1 MPLLHDKHNFITF
14 SFNYGRRS
22 EDIRWIQR
30 FSNFER
36 SFLLLQDSLK
46 IEQLSVLERAGL
58 IQFFE
63 MTFELSWK
71 LLKDYEETEGL
82 IVKTPREA
90 IKQAFQSGLIANGH
104 DWIDALQDRNLTAHT
119 YNEAIAI
126 TVEAKIRG
134 RYFQLLE
141 EVYIYFKN
149 KIATRGFL

>member
-1 MPLLHDKHNFITF
+1 MMLE
-14 SFNYGRRS
+14 

-36 SFLLLQDSLK
+36 AFLLLQDSLK
-46 IEQLSVLERAGL
+46 TEPLSILERAGL

-71 LLKDYEETEGL
+71 LLKDYEETEGF

-90 IKQAFQSGLIANGH
+90 IKQAFQSGLISKGH

-119 YNEAIAI
+119 YNEETAIA
-126 TVEAKIRG
+126 VETKIRG
-134 RYFQLLE
+134 KYFQLLA
-141 EVYIYFKN
+141 EVYAYFKN
-149 KIATRGFL
+149 KIATL

>member
-1 MPLLHDKHNFITF
+1 MIE
-14 SFNYGRRS
+14 

-36 SFLLLQDSLK
+36 AFLLLQDSLK
-46 IEQLSVLERAGL
+46 TEPLSILERAGL

-71 LLKDYEETEGL
+71 LLKDYEETEGF

-90 IKQAFQSGLIANGH
+90 IKQAFQSGLISNGH

-119 YNEAIAI
+119 YNEETAIA
-126 TVEAKIRG
+126 VEAKIRDK
-134 RYFQLLE
+134 YFQLLA
-141 EVYIYFKN
+141 EVYAYFQN
-149 KIATRGFL
+149 KIVTL

>member
-1 MPLLHDKHNFITF
+1 MIE
-14 SFNYGRRS
+14 

-36 SFLLLQDSLK
+36 AFLLLQDSLK
-46 IEQLSVLERAGL
+46 TEPLSILERAGL

-71 LLKDYEETEGL
+71 LLKDYEETEGF

-90 IKQAFQSGLIANGH
+90 IKQAFQSGLISNGH

-119 YNEAIAI
+119 YNEETAIA
-126 TVEAKIRG
+126 VEAKIRDK
-134 RYFQLLE
+134 YFQLLAE
-141 EVYIYFKN
+141 LYAYFQN
-149 KIATRGFL
+149 KIVTL

>member
-1 MPLLHDKHNFITF
+1 MLED
-14 SFNYGRRS
+14 
-22 EDIRWIQR
+22 DIRWIQR

-36 SFLLLQDSLK
+36 AFLLLQDSLK
-46 IEQLSVLERAGL
+46 TEPLSILERAGL

-90 IKQAFQSGLIANGH
+90 IKQAFQSGLINNGH

-119 YNEAIAI
+119 YNEETAIA
-126 TVEAKIRG
+126 VETKIRSK
-134 RYFQLLE
+134 YFQLLAE
-141 EVYIYFKN
+141 MYAYFKN
-149 KIATRGFL
+149 KIATL

>member
-1 MPLLHDKHNFITF
+1 MIE
-14 SFNYGRRS
+14 

-36 SFLLLQDSLK
+36 AFLLLQDSLK
-46 IEQLSVLERAGL
+46 TEPLSILERAGL

-71 LLKDYEETEGL
+71 LLKDYEETEGF

-90 IKQAFQSGLIANGH
+90 IKQAFQSGLISNGH

-119 YNEAIAI
+119 YNEETAIA
-126 TVEAKIRG
+126 VEAKIRDK
-134 RYFQLLE
+134 YFQLLA
-141 EVYIYFKN
+141 EVYAYFQN
-149 KIATRGFL
+149 KIVTI

>member
-1 MPLLHDKHNFITF
+1 MIE
-14 SFNYGRRS
+14 

-36 SFLLLQDSLK
+36 AFLLLQDSLK
-46 IEQLSVLERAGL
+46 TEQLSILERAGL

-71 LLKDYEETEGL
+71 LLKDYEETEGF

-90 IKQAFQSGLIANGH
+90 IKQAFQSGLISNGH

-119 YNEAIAI
+119 YNEETAIA
-126 TVEAKIRG
+126 VEAKIRDK
-134 RYFQLLE
+134 YFQLLAE
-141 EVYIYFKN
+141 LYAYFQN
-149 KIATRGFL
+149 KIVTL